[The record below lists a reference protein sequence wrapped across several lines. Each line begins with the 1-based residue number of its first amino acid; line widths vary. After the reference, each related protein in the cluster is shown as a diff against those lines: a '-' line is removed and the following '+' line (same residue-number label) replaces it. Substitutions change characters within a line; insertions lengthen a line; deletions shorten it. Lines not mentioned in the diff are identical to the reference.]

1 MDRNVDR
8 NADGDVNRNGNGGAD
23 GNGNGDVDRN
33 EVFARLVETVSA
45 EDDSIDV
52 SRIRLDETPFHAYG
66 LTSLTQLRVGSRVAE
81 LFGIPFRDSDALLAL
96 SPLGLVTLVER
107 RLAGA
112 A

>member
-1 MDRNVDR
+1 MDRNVDT
-8 NADGDVNRNGNGGAD
+8 NAGRDAHGN
-23 GNGNGDVDRN
+23 VDRD

-52 SRIRLDETPFHAYG
+52 SRIRLDETPFHDYG

>member
-1 MDRNVDR
+1 MDRNVDGNADR
-8 NADGDVNRNGNGGAD
+8 NADRSVDRD
-23 GNGNGDVDRN
+23 LDLDRDRDVDRN
-33 EVFARLVETVSA
+33 EVFARLVEMVSA
-45 EDDSIDV
+45 EDGSIDV

-66 LTSLTQLRVGSRVAE
+66 LTSLTQLRVGARVAE

>member
-1 MDRNVDR
+1 MDITDTTDDTSGS
-8 NADGDVNRNGNGGAD
+8 DGTAGTAR
-23 GNGNGDVDRN
+23 R

-45 EDDSIDV
+45 VDDTVDV
-52 SRIRLDETPFHAYG
+52 SRLRLDETPFHSYG
-66 LTSLTQLRVGSRVAE
+66 LTSVTQLRVGARLAE
-81 LFGIPFRDSDALLAL
+81 LFGIPFRDSDALLAM

>member
-1 MDRNVDR
+1 MDRNVDT
-8 NADGDVNRNGNGGAD
+8 NAGRDADTNVGRDAD
-23 GNGNGDVDRN
+23 GNVDRN

>member
-1 MDRNVDR
+1 MDRNVDT
-8 NADGDVNRNGNGGAD
+8 NAGWDADTNVGRDAD
-23 GNGNGDVDRN
+23 GNVDRN